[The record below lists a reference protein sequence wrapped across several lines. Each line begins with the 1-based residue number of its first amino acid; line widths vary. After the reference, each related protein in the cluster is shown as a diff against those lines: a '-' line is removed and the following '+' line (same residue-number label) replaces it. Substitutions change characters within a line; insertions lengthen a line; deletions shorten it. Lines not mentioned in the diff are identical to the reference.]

1 MLDMHFKIKTFMY
14 KKEIKMNT
22 TISDSTGFSRK
33 VSLKKILLICGILS
47 SLLYVTAT
55 ILGAIRWDGYSST
68 YQTVSELIAINA
80 PSAPLVVPLFLVYS
94 ILMFAFGL
102 GVWRSSGQ
110 KRVLRLVACFIV
122 GKEVLGVAATLF
134 APMHMRGQETTLTD
148 TMHALLTGVGV
159 FLCMFPA
166 IGFGATAFGK
176 QFRLYSIGTML
187 IFIVF
192 GIISFLDA
200 PQLAANQPT
209 PLLGVWERVNIFGY
223 LLWIVVLA
231 ITLLKTDKR
240 DNLIKSSTTG

>member
-1 MLDMHFKIKTFMY
+1 
-14 KKEIKMNT
+14 MNT
-22 TISDSTGFSRK
+22 IVSYSAGFSRK
-33 VSLKKILLICGILS
+33 VSSKRILLICGVLS
-47 SLLYVTAT
+47 SLLYVAAT
-55 ILGAIRWDGYSST
+55 ILGAMRWNGYSST
-68 YQTVSELIAINA
+68 SQTVSELIAINA

-110 KRVLRLVACFIV
+110 KRVLRIVACLIV
-122 GKEVLGVAATLF
+122 GKEVLGLAVTLF

-166 IGFGATAFGK
+166 IGLAATAFGK
-176 QFRLYSIGTML
+176 QFRLYSICTML

-192 GIISFLDA
+192 GIVSFLAA

-231 ITLLKTDKR
+231 ITLLKKEKR
-240 DNLIKSSTTG
+240 EDSIK

>member
-1 MLDMHFKIKTFMY
+1 
-14 KKEIKMNT
+14 MNT
-22 TISDSTGFSRK
+22 IVSYSAGFSRK
-33 VSLKKILLICGILS
+33 VSSKRILLICGILS
-47 SLLYVTAT
+47 SLLYVAAT
-55 ILGAIRWDGYSST
+55 ILGAMRWNGYSST
-68 YQTVSELIAINA
+68 SQTVSELIAINA

-110 KRVLRLVACFIV
+110 KRVLRIVACLIV
-122 GKEVLGVAATLF
+122 GKEVLGLAVTLF

-166 IGFGATAFGK
+166 IGLGATAFGK
-176 QFRLYSIGTML
+176 QFRLYSICTML

-192 GIISFLDA
+192 GIVSFLAA

-209 PLLGVWERVNIFGY
+209 HLLGVWERVNIFGY

-231 ITLLKTDKR
+231 ITLLKKENREDS
-240 DNLIKSSTTG
+240 IK

>member
-1 MLDMHFKIKTFMY
+1 MK
-14 KKEIKMNT
+14 T
-22 TISDSTGFSRK
+22 TISDSTGFSGK

-80 PSAPLVVPLFLVYS
+80 PSAPVVVPLFLVYS

-110 KRVLRLVACFIV
+110 KRILRIVACFIV
-122 GKEVLGVAATLF
+122 GKEVLGLAATLF

-148 TMHALLTGVGV
+148 TMHAVLTGVGV

-166 IGFGATAFGK
+166 IGLGAMAFGK
-176 QFRLYSIGTML
+176 QFRLYSIGTIL

-192 GIISFLDA
+192 GIMSFLDA
-200 PQLAANQPT
+200 PHLAANLPT

-231 ITLLKTDKR
+231 IILLKTEKR
-240 DNLIKSSTTG
+240 EDPIKSTTFGYK

>member
-1 MLDMHFKIKTFMY
+1 
-14 KKEIKMNT
+14 MNT
-22 TISDSTGFSRK
+22 LVSDSAGFSGK
-33 VSLKKILLICGILS
+33 VSSKRILLICGILS

-68 YQTVSELIAINA
+68 NQTVSELIAINA

-110 KRVLRLVACFIV
+110 KRVLRIVACFIV
-122 GKEVLGVAATLF
+122 GKEVLGLAVTLF

-166 IGFGATAFGK
+166 IGLAATALGK
-176 QFRLYSIGTML
+176 QFRLYSICTML

-192 GIISFLDA
+192 GIVSFLAA

-223 LLWIVVLA
+223 LLWIMVLA
-231 ITLLKTDKR
+231 ITLLKKEKTEDP
-240 DNLIKSSTTG
+240 IKSTTLG

>member
-1 MLDMHFKIKTFMY
+1 
-14 KKEIKMNT
+14 MNT
-22 TISDSTGFSRK
+22 LVSDSAGFSGK
-33 VSLKKILLICGILS
+33 VSSKRILLICGILS

-68 YQTVSELIAINA
+68 NQTVSELIAINA

-110 KRVLRLVACFIV
+110 KRVLRIVACFIV
-122 GKEVLGVAATLF
+122 GKEVLGLAVTLF

-166 IGFGATAFGK
+166 IGLAATAFGK

-192 GIISFLDA
+192 GIVSFLAA

-209 PLLGVWERVNIFGY
+209 PLLGVLERINIFGY

-231 ITLLKTDKR
+231 ITLLKKEKR
-240 DNLIKSSTTG
+240 EDSIKSTTPG

>member
-1 MLDMHFKIKTFMY
+1 
-14 KKEIKMNT
+14 MNT
-22 TISDSTGFSRK
+22 IISDSTGFSGK
-33 VSLKKILLICGILS
+33 VSLKKILLICGILA
-47 SLLYVTAT
+47 SLLYITAT
-55 ILGAIRWDGYSST
+55 ILGAMRWDGYSST

-102 GVWRSSGQ
+102 GVWRSSDH
-110 KRVLRLVACFIV
+110 KRVLRIGACFIV
-122 GKEVLGVAATLF
+122 AKEVLGLAATLF
-134 APMHMRGQETTLTD
+134 TPMHMRGQETTLTD

-166 IGFGATAFGK
+166 IGLAATAFGK

-192 GIISFLDA
+192 GIVSFLAA

-231 ITLLKTDKR
+231 ITLLKKEKR
-240 DNLIKSSTTG
+240 EDSIKSATPG

>member
-1 MLDMHFKIKTFMY
+1 
-14 KKEIKMNT
+14 MNT
-22 TISDSTGFSRK
+22 IVSYSTGFSGK

-80 PSAPLVVPLFLVYS
+80 PSAPVVVPLFLVYS

-110 KRVLRLVACFIV
+110 KRFLRIAACFIV
-122 GKEVLGVAATLF
+122 GKEVLGLVVTLF

-148 TMHALLTGVGV
+148 TMHALLTGMGV

-166 IGFGATAFGK
+166 IGLSATAFGK

-192 GIISFLDA
+192 GIVSFLAA

-209 PLLGVWERVNIFGY
+209 PLLGVWERFNIFGY

-231 ITLLKTDKR
+231 ITLLKKEKKEDS
-240 DNLIKSSTTG
+240 IK

>member
-1 MLDMHFKIKTFMY
+1 MK
-14 KKEIKMNT
+14 T
-22 TISDSTGFSRK
+22 TISDSTGFSGK
-33 VSLKKILLICGILS
+33 VSSKRILLICGILS

-110 KRVLRLVACFIV
+110 KRVLRIAACFIV
-122 GKEVLGVAATLF
+122 GKEVLGLVVTLF

-148 TMHALLTGVGV
+148 TMHALLTGMGV

-166 IGFGATAFGK
+166 IGLSATAFGK
-176 QFRLYSIGTML
+176 QFRLYSICTML

-192 GIISFLDA
+192 GIVSFLSA

-209 PLLGVWERVNIFGY
+209 PMLGIWERVNIFGY

-231 ITLLKTDKR
+231 ITLLEKEKKEDS
-240 DNLIKSSTTG
+240 IK

>member
-1 MLDMHFKIKTFMY
+1 
-14 KKEIKMNT
+14 MNT
-22 TISDSTGFSRK
+22 IVSYSAGFSRK
-33 VSLKKILLICGILS
+33 VSSKRILLICGILS
-47 SLLYVTAT
+47 LVLYVAAT
-55 ILGAIRWDGYSST
+55 IFGAMRWNGYSST
-68 YQTVSELIAINA
+68 SQTVSELIAINA

-110 KRVLRLVACFIV
+110 KRVLRFVACLIV
-122 GKEVLGVAATLF
+122 GKEVLGLAVTLF

-166 IGFGATAFGK
+166 IGLGATAFGK
-176 QFRLYSIGTML
+176 HFRFYSIGTML

-192 GIISFLDA
+192 GIVSFLDA
-200 PQLAANQPT
+200 PQLAANLPT
-209 PLLGVWERVNIFGY
+209 PWLGVWERVNIFGY

-231 ITLLKTDKR
+231 ITLLKKEKR
-240 DNLIKSSTTG
+240 EDSIK